1 MTLFDLFFILNSAN
15 LICRGTK
22 SSKISEFLGLRDNE
36 SRLYSTLIND
46 SLTRAAKALIRLR
59 GSAPSLSAN
68 AHKITLSIVLAFHI
82 WNLVCL
88 FSFSI
93 SLIFPFS
100 EFFLFVSQTSVCN
113 ITESCWDK
121 TVPYRES
128 YVISCERWLRGV
140 YEESECP
147 EDQPLACGIFRYCR
161 QDEQQMV
168 TSHFVYVFYSH
179 FVYSSSEG
187 NSHFV

>member
-68 AHKITLSIVLAFHI
+68 AHKITFKHSSRISHMEPCVFVFLFHLI
-82 WNLVCL
+82 N
-88 FSFSI
+88 FSI
-93 SLIFPFS
+93 FGVFPI
-100 EFFLFVSQTSVCN
+100 C
-113 ITESCWDK
+113 IAD
-121 TVPYRES
+121 
-128 YVISCERWLRGV
+128 
-140 YEESECP
+140 
-147 EDQPLACGIFRYCR
+147 
-161 QDEQQMV
+161 
-168 TSHFVYVFYSH
+168 
-179 FVYSSSEG
+179 
-187 NSHFV
+187 